1 MAGET
6 PRQLRVRRSWRSCIR
21 TSFRQARKLGTE
33 ALLAPAHRAGLT
45 FRLFRNAHDEVRENP
60 KAFASDKCT
69 ISVHRAH
76 RSSSSLYAALC
87 RPLRSSAPS
96 SSSVTAIA
104 KVSHSANLPR
114 QRSAPWLII
123 ARLIRFLSGPDD
135 GAPPPPYGRAARIRL
150 THACFIQYTASA
162 TAITALG
169 ALEEF
174 ALGQLLRSIYLNASS
189 PSYIKGISTG
199 VLQQNQVALAA
210 DAGGEGGV
218 IFDSAVAL
226 AQGLWSPTNA
236 ANSSLANGT
245 SVVGPLNGYQVRS
258 SASNIRGISA
268 NSDPAVRPEYARAG
282 LLHA

>member
-45 FRLFRNAHDEVRENP
+45 FRPFRNAHDEVRKNP
-60 KAFASDKCT
+60 KAFASDKWT
-69 ISVHRAH
+69 ISVRRAH
-76 RSSSSLYAALC
+76 RSPLSPYATLC

-114 QRSAPWLII
+114 QRLII

-174 ALGQLLRSIYLNASS
+174 ELGQLLRSIYLNASS

-226 AQGLWSPTNA
+226 AQGLWPPTNA

-245 SVVGPLNGYQVRS
+245 SVVGPLNGYQARS
-258 SASNIRGISA
+258 STSNVKGISA
-268 NSDPAVRPEYARAG
+268 NSDPAVCPEYARAG
-282 LLHA
+282 LLHE